1 MQLDEFIS
9 ETLKAIIKGTKDS
22 QEFAKQSRAIVNPR
36 IPGPTGRPNLIR
48 MEADEDNS
56 VISSIEFDVAVTASS
71 KQESGISGG
80 INVLSINLGGK
91 KEDTDLHQT
100 VSRIKFTISVALPSS
115 LTYTP
120 VKR

>member
-22 QEFAKQSRAIVNPR
+22 QEFAKQSRAVVNPQ

-48 MEADEDNS
+48 IEDDENSS
-56 VISSIEFDVAVTASS
+56 VISHIEFDVAVTASS